1 MIVPLACAAT
11 LLGVWIAMAG
21 SDRALM
27 LALPALAILAAFAL
41 PTLERGA
48 AAAIDWFSVFFF
60 TIAVA
65 TGWLFYVAIQ
75 TGAPAKLAANLDR
88 LSPGYSHDFSVL
100 ALVLALA
107 GTVAW
112 LWLVRWRT
120 RRSRH
125 PLWKS
130 LVLPAGGV
138 SVCWLLVMTL
148 LLPPLDNAR
157 SYRAMMQRIARLVP
171 VSACVAAPGMVRAEV
186 VALEY
191 LGGYRVDA
199 VTPAEHVAM
208 RLPAAGERAARACR
222 RLATDR
228 QCLAQSQRRRRHRH
242 LSPDRASL
250 TRRRGAG

>member
-1 MIVPLACAAT
+1 
-11 LLGVWIAMAG
+11 
-21 SDRALM
+21 M

-41 PTLERGA
+41 PTLQRGA

-65 TGWLFYVAIQ
+65 TGWLFYAAMQ
-75 TGAPAKLAANLDR
+75 TGTPAKLAANVSK
-88 LSPGYSHDFSVL
+88 LSPGYSREFSLL

-107 GTVAW
+107 GTLAW

-120 RRSRH
+120 GRSRH

-130 LVLPAGGV
+130 LVLAAGGV
-138 SVCWLLVMTL
+138 SVCWLLVMTI

-157 SYRAMMQRIARLVP
+157 SYRAMMQRVGRVIPA
-171 VSACVAAPGMVRAEV
+171 SACIAAPGMTRAQV

-199 VTPAEHVAM
+199 MTPAGATTCDYLM
-208 RLPAAGERAARACR
+208 LERAAKAEPGAGWQLIASAWRNR
-222 RLATDR
+222 PDDDLTEIY
-228 QCLAQSQRRRRHRH
+228 RRRMPR
-242 LSPDRASL
+242 
-250 TRRRGAG
+250 